1 MNGEKT
7 VYGKTKSDGSG
18 KESDC
23 DKEFASSTEVMKD
36 RREKLGPGEKDKYT
50 VVIWLDGND
59 PDCVDKII
67 GGTMKLG
74 MNFKIVET
82 T

>member
-1 MNGEKT
+1 MSRGLGD
-7 VYGKTKSDGSG
+7 VYK
-18 KESDC
+18 
-23 DKEFASSTEVMKD
+23 
-36 RREKLGPGEKDKYT
+36 RQ
-50 VVIWLDGND
+50 VIWLEGND

>member
-1 MNGEKT
+1 MLFR
-7 VYGKTKSDGSG
+7 S
-18 KESDC
+18 
-23 DKEFASSTEVMKD
+23 

-50 VVIWLDGND
+50 VVIWLEGND

>member
-36 RREKLGPGEKDKYT
+36 QREKLGSGEKDKYT
-50 VVIWLDGND
+50 VVIWLEGND
-59 PDCVDKII
+59 TDCVDKII